1 MSNQSPTPKPVT
13 KKHIARLER
22 ERRQVALIRWIV
34 AACIALVVA
43 IIVYGYINVTYLQ
56 LGRPVAEVNGEK
68 ITTKQWQERV
78 QIQRNYLLNQYQQM
92 LYYQQSFGLDT
103 TQQQQEIATK
113 IQNAQVL
120 GQEVLDQMVDEAVIR
135 QQAERLGIVVTDQEV
150 EEALQGAFNF
160 YPNGTQ
166 TPTATATAF
175 SLPTLSSQQ
184 LTLYPSTA
192 TPTLAMTSTLEPTG
206 TADPAVTATSAPTQA
221 FPTPTFVP
229 LPATATSTLY
239 TLEGFKESYAKI
251 IADYQKDGVSEATI
265 RSIYTA
271 DLLRQKV
278 FDAVTADTPHTEEQV
293 WARHILVSDVET
305 ALTVRTLLLN
315 GEDFAKVA
323 KDFSKDT
330 GSANSGGDLG
340 WFGKG
345 MMVAEFEAAAFN
357 QPVGEV
363 GEAVQSQFGYHVIQ
377 VLGRAEVPLSANQYQ
392 QKREAEFSTWLE
404 NAKKESAILL
414 HDEWRE
420 YVPTAPAG
428 SNQ

>member
-135 QQAERLGIVVTDQEV
+135 QQAEKLGIVVTDQEV

-192 TPTLAMTSTLEPTG
+192 TPTLVMTSTLEPTK
-206 TADPAVTATSAPTQA
+206 TADPAATATSAPTQA

-278 FDAVTADTPHTEEQV
+278 LDAVTADTPHTEEQV

-323 KDFSKDT
+323 RDFSKDT

-363 GEAVQSQFGYHVIQ
+363 GEAVQSQFGYHIIQ

-414 HDEWRE
+414 HDEWRK